1 MLRPR
6 CPGAGA
12 WLRRGRIAAAA
23 LAVCAAAIPDGV
35 RLQVK
40 QHDPGWAESPR
51 LWVALVGGPSTKKSP
66 LMATASKPL
75 REIDHGLGSGLH
87 GCCAGAYRDETGT
100 AVSAGSCS

>member
-12 WLRRGRIAAAA
+12 WLRRGGIAAAA

-40 QHDPGWAESPR
+40 QHDPDWAESPH

-75 REIDHGLGSGLH
+75 REIDHGL
-87 GCCAGAYRDETGT
+87 ARDYMAAEQRAYRDETGT